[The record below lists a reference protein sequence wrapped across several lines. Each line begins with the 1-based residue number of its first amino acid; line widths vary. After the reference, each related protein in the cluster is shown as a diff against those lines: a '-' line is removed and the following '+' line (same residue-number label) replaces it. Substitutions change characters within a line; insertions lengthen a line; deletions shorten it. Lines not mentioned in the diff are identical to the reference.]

1 MKNLEGQKLKSYR
14 RNEIDVEAMQV
25 KRPYRNV
32 SKAFPR
38 SHQHDRPSGRL
49 NYFRLTDAPEGRN
62 RAQEGDWIIKHPNG
76 KIEVVSAE
84 EFEDQYDEL

>member
-14 RNEIDVEAMQV
+14 RNEIEVEAMQV

-38 SHQHDRPSGRL
+38 SHQHDHQSGKL
-49 NYFRLTDAPEGRN
+49 HYFRLVDAPEGRN
-62 RAQEGDWIIKHPNG
+62 RAEEGDWIIKYPNG
-76 KIEVVSAE
+76 KVEVVSTE
-84 EFEDQYDEL
+84 EFEEHYGEL